1 VLTFEELSLEIL
13 ERKMQILLWQIR
25 EMSTLPSFAV
35 FGRKTPGN
43 LFCVLIANIGVI
55 QLPTSWV
62 QHPLLS
68 VIIPN
73 WNGARH
79 LPTCLGS
86 LRRQTYPN
94 LEVILVDNAS
104 SDESVTLVQHEY
116 PEVVLLQLDRNLGL
130 TGGINRGVQVARGEI
145 IAPLNNDTEVSP
157 AWAEALVTALL
168 DHPDA
173 GMAASKMLL
182 FDQRDTIH
190 SAGDAYG
197 VDGIPINRGVWQKDQ
212 GQFDDDEYIWGGCGG
227 AVAYRRAMLDDIG
240 LLDED
245 LFMYCEDVDL
255 NWRAQ
260 LAGYKCVF
268 APRAVVYHHLSATG
282 GGEIAS
288 FYTGR
293 NTLWVLAKNYPGQL
307 LRRHWR
313 SVVRAQFRIA
323 RDALQARQGAAARAR
338 LRGQIAGLLGL
349 PRWFGKRR
357 AIQAMRRVSLETIE
371 RMLLKG

>member
-1 VLTFEELSLEIL
+1 
-13 ERKMQILLWQIR
+13 
-25 EMSTLPSFAV
+25 
-35 FGRKTPGN
+35 
-43 LFCVLIANIGVI
+43 
-55 QLPTSWV
+55 
-62 QHPLLS
+62 LLS

-86 LRRQTYPN
+86 LRRQTYPH

-104 SDESVTLVQHEY
+104 SDESVALVRRDYPEAVLVQ
-116 PEVVLLQLDRNLGL
+116 LDENLGL
-130 TGGINRGVQVARGEI
+130 TGGINRGVHTARGEI
-145 IAPLNNDTEVSP
+145 IAPLNNDTEVAP
-157 AWAEALVTALL
+157 GWAEALVTALL
-168 DHPDA
+168 DHPEA
-173 GMAASKMLL
+173 GMSASKMLL
-182 FDQRDTIH
+182 FDRRDTLH

-197 VDGIPINRGVWQKDQ
+197 VDGIPVNRGVWQKDE
-212 GQFDDDEYIWGGCGG
+212 GQFDADEYIWGGCGG

-268 APRAVVYHHLSATG
+268 APQAIVYHHLSATG

-293 NTLWVLAKNYPGQL
+293 NTLWVLAKNYPGEL
-307 LRRHWR
+307 LRRHWQAI
-313 SVVRAQFRIA
+313 VRAQLSIA
-323 RDALQARQGAAARAR
+323 RDALRAWRGAAARAR
-338 LRGQIAGLLGL
+338 LRGQLAGLLGL
-349 PRWFGKRR
+349 PRWLRKRR
-357 AIQAMRRVSLETIE
+357 AIQARRKVSLEVIE
-371 RMLLKG
+371 GLLLKE